1 MMLRRCNNFAAKKLL
16 SDPYYAFEFE
26 PLNASSP
33 HKAYQTGGLLVK
45 KILIAT
51 AALAAVSAPAFAQEA
66 SNFGGAKVGAVIGY
80 DKVRL
85 EVEDLGN
92 GSKDGFLYGVT
103 AGYDFDLGTAVI
115 GVEGEFADATTK
127 ETVGDLAVDGI
138 EGSLRAERDLY
149 IGARLGF
156 PVSPNVMLY
165 AKGGYT
171 NAKFKASVT
180 DGVDTLTGSDELDGY
195 RIGGGVEYTNGQAFG
210 RIEYRYSDYGKYK
223 IDGEDTGI
231 RASRHQVAVVGGW
244 RF

>member
-1 MMLRRCNNFAAKKLL
+1 M
-16 SDPYYAFEFE
+16 SDSYYAFEFGA
-26 PLNASSP
+26 LNVSSP
-33 HKAYQTGGLLVK
+33 HKAYQSRGLFVK

-51 AALAAVSAPAFAQEA
+51 AALAAGSAPAFAQEA
-66 SNFGGAKVGAVIGY
+66 SSFSGAKVGAVIGY

-92 GSKDGFLYGVT
+92 GSKDGLLYGVT

-156 PVSPNVMLY
+156 PVSPTVMLY

-195 RIGGGVEYTNGQAFG
+195 RIGAGVEYTNGQAFG